1 MKRALKYLTL
11 GIALAALLA
20 GLALPVWL
28 LGTTAGTRRILDTLS
43 NRTNLKISAEK
54 IEGCLAG
61 GLLLE
66 NLEVVWPQGSVRIQR
81 LALRAKPMD
90 LLTGRI
96 SFQTLSLRNVS
107 ISDRAPE
114 APPVLHWPAA
124 SGLLH
129 FFSGQIERLEIDDL
143 TYRHVEK
150 EPMHFQSIIASV
162 AWRKSQLSI
171 SRLQMVSDS
180 GDMEGSI
187 LAGFNRPLL
196 EVTIETK
203 PSQPLA
209 GMEIF
214 QVRGKFGPGKR
225 PGELYGSL
233 RLTGGLDTQAI
244 WELTTDTGVTSGG
257 IPLKNIRLHRLGHE
271 GLITADGML
280 TLSGPEPFLE
290 LSAQAAKLDFGPAF
304 QIATN
309 LSGSLTFAGTSRNYE
324 GRFALAHQAKDWK
337 TVHLAGN
344 YSGNAQGLTLN
355 ATQGDALKGTLSGRL
370 DLDWQKDLTVSGV
383 LSGRDLDPAEIDPA
397 WAGVIH
403 FDLTG
408 KISVPEQK
416 PLRGEI
422 ILTLLESRLHGQQLT
437 GDLRATFVD
446 DDIRI
451 QNLVLQ
457 GKGFHLH
464 AAGSVNSQLDFT
476 ARISDVSR
484 LIPQGSGTLAA
495 QGRARWHEG
504 RLSGVI
510 SAQGSHLAVYGLE
523 IASADLNATLS
534 DRQTSPL
541 SANATFKK
549 IRYQSFTADALTL
562 EARGTTADHTLAVSL
577 RRPPHDIHL
586 ALSGTYLDG
595 GWQGRVLRLDGTDR
609 IGPWK
614 LAGPAALSFTQN
626 RLSLEP
632 LTITGRDLES
642 LKISGTLDSEPLS
655 GSLSLD
661 WNHLN
666 LARAGAWMHSG
677 PVTGQSSGN
686 IQFNLSPEKHL
697 TLKGELTLSG
707 TLQTREQTITIRQ
720 SQMTFTA
727 DEKGTLARVN
737 IHLAEGG
744 EIQGTFTSS
753 TPARLALPDEGV
765 VDFSW
770 QDIDIRQFSDWPPR
784 TGKLEGRMSGKASG
798 ELLPDHRFD
807 LSGRA
812 SLGQSKITWQGQR
825 GDVSVDL
832 RQALINWVWRD
843 ETLTGEISMALAQHG
858 ELRGHFQLPLP
869 ARLPVSMDPGGKLQG
884 SLSGQVREKGALGML
899 FPELI
904 QESRGEIDVDLKIS
918 GTWADPLVFGNARL
932 SGAGG
937 YLPAAGITIKDAQ
950 IAARLDSNTIHI
962 DSFRAVSGPG
972 HIEGAAII
980 RMKGQQVEG
989 YEGHLNGSRFQT
1001 IYHPELQVQTS
1012 PKLTFYGTP
1021 EKMSVRGEVL
1031 LPVVSVI
1038 GPQSEGMIT
1047 ASPDVII
1054 EGRTASGAKKL
1065 PFDMDMDIRLI
1076 MGDAV
1081 LFRAGGID
1089 AQLGGGID
1097 LRFQDLENISG
1108 RGEIRVIKGRFRTY
1122 GVNLEIIRGRLFYAG
1137 GPMNQPALDI
1147 LALRTVGDVRA
1158 GVIVSGTLQNPLVK
1172 LYSEPFMQ
1180 DMDILAYIVLGHPLG
1195 SDKQQAN
1202 LMVMAAGAL
1211 LTSQQAEKILNQMKS
1226 RLGIDTFEISEGVMT
1241 QTGYMGGYKRISVA
1255 PAFTGETGTSAGVS
1269 ETMLVV
1275 GKYLTPKLYISYGR
1289 SLFSGG
1295 NLLFLRYDLS
1305 KRWQIE
1311 SQTGEASGIDIYYK
1325 LEFN

>member
-20 GLALPVWL
+20 GFALTVWL
-28 LGTTAGTRRILDTLS
+28 LGTTAGARLILDALS
-43 NRTNLKISAEK
+43 NSTDLKISAEK
-54 IEGCLAG
+54 IEGRLAG
-61 GLLLE
+61 DLRLD
-66 NLEVVWPQGSVRIQR
+66 NLEIVWPQGSARIQR
-81 LALRAKPMD
+81 LALHAKPMD
-90 LLTGRI
+90 LLTGRV
-96 SFQTLSLRNVS
+96 SFQILSLKNVS

-143 TYRHVEK
+143 TYRHLEK

-162 AWRKSQLSI
+162 AWRKAHLSV
-171 SRLQMVSDS
+171 SHFRAVSDQ
-180 GDMEGSI
+180 GVVDGNI
-187 LAGFNRPLL
+187 LAGFGRPSL
-196 EVTIETK
+196 EMDIRAN
-203 PSQPLA
+203 PSRPLA
-209 GMEIF
+209 GTETLV
-214 QVRGKFGPGKR
+214 VRGKFGAGKGR
-225 PGELYGSL
+225 GELSGNLNLS
-233 RLTGGLDTQAI
+233 GIQNKQII
-244 WELTTDTGVTSGG
+244 WEMKADAGLTSGG
-257 IPLKNIRLHRLGHE
+257 VPFQNIRLHRPGHE

-304 QIATN
+304 KIAKN
-309 LSGSLTFAGTSRNYE
+309 FSGSLTFAGTSRNYE

-337 TVHLAGN
+337 TVHLAGD
-344 YSGNAQGLTLN
+344 YSGNAQGLILN

-370 DLDWQKDLTVSGV
+370 DVGWQNDLTVSGV

-416 PLRGEI
+416 PLRGDI
-422 ILTLLESRLHGQQLT
+422 LLTLLESRLHGQQLT

-451 QNLVLQ
+451 QNLALQ

-464 AAGSVNSQLDFT
+464 AMGSVNSRLDFT
-476 ARISDVSR
+476 ARVSDMSR
-484 LIPQGSGTLAA
+484 LIPQGSGAFAA
-495 QGRARWHEG
+495 QGRARRHEG

-510 SAQGSHLAVYGLE
+510 SAQGSHLAAYGLE
-523 IASADLNATLS
+523 IASADLNATLR

-541 SANATFKK
+541 SVNATFNK
-549 IRYQSFTADALTL
+549 IRYQGFEADALTL
-562 EARGTTADHTLAVSL
+562 EARGTTAAHTLAVSL

-586 ALSGTYLDG
+586 ALSGAYLDG
-595 GWQGRVLRLDGTDR
+595 GWQGRVLRLDGTDPV
-609 IGPWK
+609 GPWK
-614 LAGPAALSFTQN
+614 LAGPAALSFTQS

-632 LTITGRDLES
+632 LTITGRDLEA
-642 LKISGTLDSEPLS
+642 LKISGALASEPLS
-655 GSLSLD
+655 GALALD

-686 IQFNLSPEKHL
+686 IQFKLSPEKHL

-707 TLQTREQTITIRQ
+707 TLQAREKTITIRQ
-720 SQMTFTA
+720 SKMTFTA
-727 DEKGTLARVN
+727 DGKGALARVN

-744 EIQGTFTSS
+744 ELQGAFSSS
-753 TPARLALPDEGV
+753 TPARLALPDDGV

-770 QDIDIRQFSDWPPR
+770 QDIDIRQFSDWAPH
-784 TGKLEGRMSGKASG
+784 TGTLEGRMSGKASG
-798 ELLPDHRFD
+798 KLLPDHRFD
-807 LSGRA
+807 LKGRA

-832 RQALINWVWRD
+832 RQGLINWAWRN
-843 ETLTGEISMALAQHG
+843 ETLVGEINMALASHG
-858 ELRGHFQLPLP
+858 ELRGLFHLPLP
-869 ARLPVSMDPGGKLQG
+869 ARLPVAMDPGGKLQG
-884 SLSGQVREKGALGML
+884 SLSGQMREKGSLGML

-904 QESRGEIDVDLKIS
+904 HESQGEIDVDLKIN

-950 IAARLDSNTIHI
+950 VALRLDRNTIHI

-980 RMKGQQVEG
+980 RMKGRRVAG
-989 YEGHLNGSRFQT
+989 YEGRLNGSRFQT

-1021 EKMSVRGEVL
+1021 EKISVRGDVL

-1038 GPQSEGMIT
+1038 GQQSEGMIT

-1054 EGRTASGAKKL
+1054 EGRTASRTKKL
-1065 PFDMDMDIRLI
+1065 PFDMDVDIRMI

-1081 LFRAGGID
+1081 SFKAGGID
-1089 AQLGGGID
+1089 AQLGGGMN
-1097 LRFQDLENISG
+1097 LRFQDLEHISG

-1158 GVIVSGTLQNPLVK
+1158 GVIVSGTLHNPVVK

-1211 LTSQQAEKILNQMKS
+1211 LTSQQAEKVFNQMKS
-1226 RLGIDTFEISEGVMT
+1226 RMGIDTLEISEGVMA
-1241 QTGYMGGYKRISVA
+1241 QTGYMGGYKRMSVA
-1255 PAFTGETGTSAGVS
+1255 PAFAGETGASASVS

-1295 NLLFLRYDLS
+1295 NLLFMRYDLS
-1305 KRWQIE
+1305 RSWQIE